1 MSATPKFIIHKF
13 YVIIIDMPKIFF
25 VAMFIG
31 CLLSFGFEAK
41 AVAKVDTK
49 KVPII
54 VDTDKDYLSDA
65 WEKIIGTDPNNPDTD
80 GDKYLDGTEVAAG
93 FDPLDKE
100 PKQIAKLIKVDLKTQ
115 HLWYY
120 FGDKILA
127 DFPISSGLKN
137 TPTPKG
143 EFKILDKVPVK
154 SYGGKGYN
162 FYFPNTK
169 WNLHFTTGKYRFYI
183 HGAYWHNKFGQ
194 PMSHGC
200 VNVSYAN
207 MEALYWFAQVGTKVI
222 IN

>member
-1 MSATPKFIIHKF
+1 
-13 YVIIIDMPKIFF
+13 MPKIFF

-31 CLLSFGFEAK
+31 CLLSFGFKAN
-41 AVAKVDTK
+41 AVAKVDNK
-49 KVPII
+49 KVQAVII
-54 VDTDKDYLSDA
+54 DTDKDYLPDA
-65 WEKIIGTDPNNPDTD
+65 WEKIIGTDPKNPDTD

-93 FDPLDKE
+93 FDPLNKE
-100 PKQIAKLIKVDLKTQ
+100 QKQIPKLIKVDLKTQ

-120 FGDKILA
+120 FGDKLLA
-127 DFPISSGLKN
+127 DFPISSGIRSM
-137 TPTPKG
+137 PTPKG
-143 EFKILDKVPVK
+143 EFKVLDKVPVK

-207 MEALYWFAQVGTKVI
+207 MEALYWFAQKGTKVI